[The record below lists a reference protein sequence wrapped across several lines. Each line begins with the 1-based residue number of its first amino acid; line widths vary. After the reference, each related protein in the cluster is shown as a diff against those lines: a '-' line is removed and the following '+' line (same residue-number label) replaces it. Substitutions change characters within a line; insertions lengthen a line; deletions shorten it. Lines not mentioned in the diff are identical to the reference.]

1 MPDKEGKGEN
11 GPGRSRARQDADENA
26 GGTPVLRTG
35 SVVEEVG
42 GVGGEEPMV
51 VPNGAVGTITD
62 HDAAPLGT
70 GLLVLTALGAGY
82 AVTKRKK

>member
-1 MPDKEGKGEN
+1 MKKIILAFVVVMFTIACAN
-11 GPGRSRARQDADENA
+11 AQAQSDAFFQA
-26 GGTPVLRTG
+26 GNSTVRGSQGTD
-35 SVVEEVG
+35 
-42 GVGGEEPMV
+42 EPMV